1 MAVLRRRDKPVTILH
16 SRAADGISL
25 PEAIRVAVPDHA
37 IAFLASPGRYQVT
50 KVRGSACYGPVGL
63 CSLDEVFEARA
74 FNPEAEMRW
83 LHVDSGLGRAVV
95 LAEEEHALPTG
106 FGQPLSPLVAAE
118 VFPQRYMLWGRPTP
132 PRHDGWISLYA
143 ARVGMLEVPLTASG
157 RGRRVYLTAREY
169 ISVDPDHGNAY
180 VAEERLLTLEEDSR

>member
-16 SRAADGISL
+16 SRAADSISL
-25 PEAIRVAVPDHA
+25 ADAIRAAVLDRSV
-37 IAFLASPGRYQVT
+37 AFLSSPGRYQVAE
-50 KVRGSACYGPVGL
+50 VRDSACHGPVGL

-95 LAEEEHALPTG
+95 LAEDERALPTA

-118 VFPQRYMLWGRPTP
+118 VLPQRYMLWGRPTP

-143 ARVGMLEVPLTASG
+143 ARIGMLEVPLTASG
-157 RGRRVYLTAREY
+157 SGRRAYLTAREY
-169 ISVDPDHGNAY
+169 ISVEQDHGNAY